1 MPTSNIVSWDLGNY
15 LKILLKRKWMIAACI
30 LITLLLVVY
39 YNHTTLPLYK
49 SEVTVVYEDTPNS
62 MEISSVDMSLSK
74 TFIMNQIEEI
84 KSWSLINE
92 VVKSTP
98 DSLLETYP
106 VPKDLSPYQNKTNY
120 YTRILQDYISTSP
133 IPNSDVIKISA
144 KAHDP
149 YTAYII
155 ANKTAEVLKNR
166 NLSSRLG
173 ELHNLQNTIENKL
186 EYFSRKVE
194 EAEVALRRFKESN
207 SISFLDKESE
217 EIFKRVTAAEV
228 EYNKV
233 QSEHKASKQRYEFV
247 QDKLAKERKDLV
259 PAITTVT
266 STWAQELKKKLI
278 DLEVQYTSLKV
289 QNYDDNHPKMKQLRS
304 QINETKES
312 LRSETLKI
320 AQGETT
326 IDPLSQIQ
334 QNLEELATLDVEIH
348 TYEAQETALGNIL
361 KEYDQKLQLIPEK
374 ELELGRL
381 LRDKDVADNIYTMLL
396 QKSEETKITE
406 AEKLSN
412 IRIIDPA
419 RIPEWPLIPRK
430 KLNLALGF
438 LFGAFLGIAL
448 VFFLDFLD
456 QSISSVED
464 LEKYTDFE
472 LLGAIPHIRI
482 KERENRFKVEIGGDS
497 LSKLLP
503 ELITY
508 HELFSPV
515 TDAFRSLR
523 TNIQATET
531 INKTPIR
538 TVVVTST
545 KPEEGKSFISSNI
558 AITMAQLGLKTLIID
573 ADLRRAAQ
581 HLLFGKRMKPGLV
594 EVMNELTDYQS
605 RKADK
610 PPTNRNLKLF
620 YSRALKKSIQPTG
633 IDNLFLLTSGEL
645 PIPNPSELLASKIMH
660 DLNSVLHHM
669 FDFII
674 YDMPPVL
681 TVTDAAVLAPIVDG
695 IVFVV
700 RAGRTRPTEVARA
713 QHLINKVSENH
724 ILGAVLNNI
733 DVQGRK
739 SYYGYQYQE
748 TRKKSTIYEYKRAGH
763 TVART
768 IRHAAMVLTRNKK
781 SDVKTIQVR

>member
-1 MPTSNIVSWDLGNY
+1 MPTSNIVSLDIGKY
-15 LKILLKRKWMIAACI
+15 LKILLKRKWLIAACVFSV
-30 LITLLLVVY
+30 LLLVVY
-39 YNHTTLPLYK
+39 YNHITLPLYK
-49 SEVTVVYEDTPNS
+49 SDVTVVYEDTPNS

-92 VVKSTP
+92 VVKTIP
-98 DSLLETYP
+98 DSLLKTYP
-106 VPKDLSPYQNKTNY
+106 TPKDLNPYRSLTNY
-120 YTRILQDYISTSP
+120 YTRLLQDYISTSP
-133 IPNSDVIKISA
+133 VPNSDVIVISA

-149 YTAYII
+149 YTAYVI
-155 ANKTAEVLKNR
+155 ANTTAEVLKER

-173 ELHNLQNTIENKL
+173 ELHNLQNTVENKL
-186 EYFSRKVE
+186 VYFSKKVE
-194 EAEVALRRFKESN
+194 DAEVALRKFKESN
-207 SISFLDKESE
+207 NISFLDKESE

-233 QSEHKASKQRYEFV
+233 QSEHKASKQRYDFV
-247 QDKLAKERKDLV
+247 QAKLAKERKDLV
-259 PAITTVT
+259 PSITTVT

-289 QNYDDNHPKMKQLRS
+289 QNYDDNHPKMRQLRS
-304 QINETKES
+304 QIDETKES
-312 LRSETLKI
+312 LRQETLKI

-334 QNLEELATLDVEIH
+334 QNLEELATLEVEIH
-348 TYEAQETALGNIL
+348 TYEAQEKALESIL
-361 KEYDQKLQLIPEK
+361 KEYDQKLQSIPEK

-381 LRDKDVADNIYTMLL
+381 LRDKDVADKIYTMLL

-438 LFGAFLGIAL
+438 FFGIFFGIAL
-448 VFFLDFLD
+448 AFFLDFLD
-456 QSISSVED
+456 QSISTTED
-464 LEKYTDFE
+464 LEKFTDFE
-472 LLGAIPHIRI
+472 LLGAIPHIRV
-482 KERENRFKVEIGGDS
+482 KEKDHRLKPEFGAPTS
-497 LSKLLP
+497 SKLQP

-523 TNIQATET
+523 TNIQATEAL
-531 INKTPIR
+531 NKAPVR
-538 TVVVTST
+538 TAIVTST
-545 KPEEGKSFISSNI
+545 NPEEGKSFISSNI

-573 ADLRRAAQ
+573 ADLRRATQ
-581 HLLFGKRMKPGLV
+581 HFLFGKRMKPGLI
-594 EVMNELTDYQS
+594 EVMNELTDFHS

-620 YSRALKKSIQPTG
+620 YSRALKKAIQPTG
-633 IDNLFLLTSGEL
+633 IDNLFILTSGEL

-674 YDMPPVL
+674 FDMPPIL

-695 IVFVV
+695 IIFVV
-700 RAGRTRPTEVARA
+700 RAGKTRPTEVARA
-713 QHLINKVSENH
+713 QHLINKVTLNH
-724 ILGAVLNNI
+724 TLGAVLNNI
-733 DVQGRK
+733 EIQGRRT
-739 SYYGYQYQE
+739 YYGYQYSE
-748 TRKKSTIYEYKRAGH
+748 RTNKTKIYEYKRAGH

-768 IRHAAMVLTRNKK
+768 IRNAVLMLRRHRKSHA
-781 SDVKTIQVR
+781 KTIHAR